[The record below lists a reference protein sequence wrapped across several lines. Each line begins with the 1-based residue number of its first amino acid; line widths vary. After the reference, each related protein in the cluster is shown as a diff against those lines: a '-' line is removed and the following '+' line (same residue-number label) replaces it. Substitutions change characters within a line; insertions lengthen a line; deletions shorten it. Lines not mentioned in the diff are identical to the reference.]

1 MKGKGVN
8 MKTYLITGGA
18 GFIGSNFIHYLY
30 EKYGEVIRIIN
41 LDSLTYAS
49 NISYLKEFEGLS
61 NYYFIRGDI
70 CDTSLV
76 TSIFKEYDINYVVHF
91 AAETHVDNSIDDGL
105 VFMNTNVIGTYNL
118 LNITKQFYEKDN
130 HIFEKFIY
138 ISTDEVYGEL
148 GEVGYF
154 TENTPLN
161 PRNPYSASKASGEF
175 AGKAF
180 FDTYGFPI
188 IRTRCTNNYG
198 PNQNEE
204 KLIVKCIINL
214 INGIK
219 TPVYGDGLA
228 VRDWIYVKDHC
239 RAIDLII
246 DKGTIGEVYNIG
258 CNNEKNTIEI
268 VNSIVDIMNRDYNYN
283 IKQDY
288 FIFVKDRLGHD
299 RRYALDANK
308 IKEELGFHPLYQFND
323 GLKET
328 IDWYMTRRKAD
339 RN

>member
-1 MKGKGVN
+1 MKGKGII
-8 MKTYLITGGA
+8 MKTYLVTGGA
-18 GFIGSNFIHYLY
+18 GFIGSNFIHHLL
-30 EKYGEVIRIIN
+30 EKYGNTIRVIN

-49 NISYLKEFEGLS
+49 NVSYLEEFEGGS
-61 NYYFIRGDI
+61 NYHFIKGDI

-76 TSIFKEYDINYVVHF
+76 SNIFKEYDINYVVHF

-105 VFMNTNVIGTYNL
+105 VFMNTNVVGTYNL
-118 LNITKQFYEKDN
+118 VSIAKNYYEKNN

-148 GEVGYF
+148 GEEGYF
-154 TENTPLN
+154 TEETPLN

-175 AGKAF
+175 VGKSF

-204 KLIVKCIINL
+204 KLIVKCINNI
-214 INGIK
+214 IEGVKI
-219 TPVYGDGLA
+219 PVYGDGLA

-246 DKGTIGEVYNIG
+246 EKGTIGEVYNIG
-258 CNNEKNTIEI
+258 CNNEKNTMEI
-268 VNSIVDIMNRDYNYN
+268 VKSIVDIMNLDYNYN
-283 IKQDY
+283 RKQDC
-288 FIFVKDRLGHD
+288 FVFVKDRLGHD
-299 RRYALDANK
+299 RRYALDSSK
-308 IKEELGFHPLYQFND
+308 IKEELGFDALYQFND

-328 IDWYMTRRKAD
+328 IDWYMIRRKVE
-339 RN
+339 RK